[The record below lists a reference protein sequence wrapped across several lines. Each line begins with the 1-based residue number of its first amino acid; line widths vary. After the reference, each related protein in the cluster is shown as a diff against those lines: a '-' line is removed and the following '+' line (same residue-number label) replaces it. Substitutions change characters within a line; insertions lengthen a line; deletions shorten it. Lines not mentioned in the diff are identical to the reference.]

1 MKLQDTL
8 YYKSDP
14 LIYQFRSGDEIMYA
28 VIMAG
33 GKGARFWPRSRE
45 KKPKHL
51 LNIISDKTIIQETV
65 DRIKPL
71 VPPENI
77 LVVTGKKHART
88 LTRQLPEIPSRNI
101 IIEPQGR
108 NTAACIGLAALHIRK
123 IVPDDIMIV
132 LPSDHAIADTQ
143 KFIDVLGAA
152 AQTAADEDGLVTIGI
167 KPSSV
172 QTGFGYIEKGNSLKK
187 IKNEEIFRVKSIRE
201 KPDFQK
207 AAEFVQSGNFYWN
220 SGMFIWK
227 NSVILKEIGRWL
239 PALYAGLMQIEEAI
253 GSPLEAATVSR
264 VYRKLDSI
272 SIDYGVMEKADNVFI
287 LPGDFGWSDV
297 GSWDAL
303 WEISSKDTKN
313 NAAVGGS
320 RTILEDSEDSLV
332 YNPRKLTALVG
343 VKDLI
348 VVETKD
354 ALLICKKGRSQ
365 DVKKIVEKLEA
376 DKLKKYL

>member
-1 MKLQDTL
+1 
-8 YYKSDP
+8 
-14 LIYQFRSGDEIMYA
+14 MYA

-51 LNIISDKTIIQETV
+51 LDIISERTIIQETV

-71 VPPENI
+71 IAPGNI

-88 LTRQLPEIPSRNI
+88 LMEQLPEIPSKNI
-101 IIEPQGR
+101 IIEPEGK

-123 IVPDDIMIV
+123 IAGDDVMVV
-132 LPSDHAIADTQ
+132 LPSDHAIADSK
-143 KFIDVLGAA
+143 KFIKVLGAA
-152 AQTAADEDGLVTIGI
+152 AKIAVRENGLATIGI

-172 QTGFGYIEKGNSLKK
+172 QTGFGYLEQGSLLKR
-187 IKNEEIFRVKSIRE
+187 IAGEEAFRVKSIRE
-201 KPDFQK
+201 KPDYRK
-207 AAEFVQSGNFYWN
+207 ARRFVQSGHFFWN
-220 SGMFIWK
+220 SGMFVWRA
-227 NSVILKEIGRWL
+227 SVILNEISRWL
-239 PALYAGLMQIEEAI
+239 PDLYAGLMKINEVLGTPKEAVVV
-253 GSPLEAATVSR
+253 PR
-264 VYRKLDSI
+264 VYRKLASI
-272 SIDYGVMEKADNVFI
+272 SIDYGVMEKAGHVFM
-287 LPGDFGWSDV
+287 LRGDFGWSDV

-303 WEISSKDTKN
+303 WEISPKDAGG
-313 NAAVGGS
+313 NAVLNRS
-320 RTILEDSEDSLV
+320 HILLEDAEGSLI

-348 VVETKD
+348 IVETND

-376 DKLKKYL
+376 GKIRKYL